1 MVQVPAEFAAEIAD
15 TDCNYTITVMRRNN
29 ILQLENV
36 QNKIFSDR
44 DWVRGGPGVEIIYL
58 SCECGGHFNE
68 GLK

>member
-1 MVQVPAEFAAEIAD
+1 MVEVPAEFAAEIAD

-44 DWVRGGPGVEIIYL
+44 RQSEAGWG
-58 SCECGGHFNE
+58 
-68 GLK
+68 

>member
-44 DWVRGGPGVEIIYL
+44 RQSEAGRGRDYL
-58 SCECGGHFNE
+58 FVMRARRTF
-68 GLK
+68 

>member
-1 MVQVPAEFAAEIAD
+1 MPAEFAAEIAD

-44 DWVRGGPGVEIIYL
+44 D
-58 SCECGGHFNE
+58 
-68 GLK
+68 